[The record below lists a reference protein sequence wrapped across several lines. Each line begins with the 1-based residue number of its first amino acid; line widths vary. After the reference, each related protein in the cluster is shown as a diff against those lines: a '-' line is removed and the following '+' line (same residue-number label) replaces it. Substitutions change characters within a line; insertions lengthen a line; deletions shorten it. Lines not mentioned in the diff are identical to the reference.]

1 MPPRPLWQASGHQ
14 NKNQNQANNRNI
26 QLPVD
31 AIVSLQML
39 HVLKFPNILSRL
51 AVIMSHVAKN
61 ELI

>member
-1 MPPRPLWQASGHQ
+1 MPSRPLWQASGHQ
-14 NKNQNQANNRNI
+14 YKNQNQANNRNI

>member
-1 MPPRPLWQASGHQ
+1 MPSRPLWQASGHQ